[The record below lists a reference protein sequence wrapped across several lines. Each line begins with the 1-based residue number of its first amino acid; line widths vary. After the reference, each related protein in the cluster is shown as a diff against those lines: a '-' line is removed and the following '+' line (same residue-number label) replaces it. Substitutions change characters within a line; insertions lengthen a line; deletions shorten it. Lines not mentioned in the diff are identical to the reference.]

1 MWDRGIERERERYD
15 AEANHKRIRNLL
27 FKIEILRTVLGFLM
41 NKEILFLLDRVRFF
55 LTERERESEVGE
67 SKLGIG
73 S

>member
-1 MWDRGIERERERYD
+1 MLAFGKCYLKDVGQSEGEREREKERYD

-55 LTERERESEVGE
+55 
-67 SKLGIG
+67 
-73 S
+73 